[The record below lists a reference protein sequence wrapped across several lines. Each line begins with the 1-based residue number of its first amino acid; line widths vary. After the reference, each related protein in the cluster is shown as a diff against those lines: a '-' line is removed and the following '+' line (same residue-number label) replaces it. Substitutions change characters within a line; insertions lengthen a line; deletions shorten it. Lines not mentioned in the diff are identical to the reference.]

1 MIKTATVWKGTPYA
15 SKVNSISNLRNM
27 CIHYFTSFHCWIS
40 ISTVHFFETLTN
52 FLFTWSRGNK
62 NLVDITQKGECS
74 KDISFWKFWV
84 AWHQWKL
91 SFARILSD
99 LITIILH
106 PVLTQIIP
114 AKATLI
120 IQNNLLTPVNHLRKY
135 ILVGWI
141 PMTGI
146 SGS

>member
-1 MIKTATVWKGTPYA
+1 MVCQLAG
-15 SKVNSISNLRNM
+15 
-27 CIHYFTSFHCWIS
+27 
-40 ISTVHFFETLTN
+40 
-52 FLFTWSRGNK
+52 
-62 NLVDITQKGECS
+62 
-74 KDISFWKFWV
+74 
-84 AWHQWKL
+84 
-91 SFARILSD
+91 ILSD

-135 ILVGWI
+135 IFVGWI